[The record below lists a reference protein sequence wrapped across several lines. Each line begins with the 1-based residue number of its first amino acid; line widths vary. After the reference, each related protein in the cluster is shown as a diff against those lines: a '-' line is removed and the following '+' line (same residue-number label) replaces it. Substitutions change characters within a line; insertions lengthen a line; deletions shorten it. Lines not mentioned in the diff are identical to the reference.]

1 MASRFAKALTRM
13 RLGLWFTPLALLAGI
28 VAHVMDAPLLG
39 RYAWRDSAAGIL
51 ILGVVALALAEEF
64 ARPQNPYRHLDPRV
78 PYLDLPPT
86 GELHS
91 GGAGW
96 IWNAAPVAIVAG
108 LLLASRLVA

>member
-1 MASRFAKALTRM
+1 MSSSIGRTLARM
-13 RLGLWFTPLALLAGI
+13 RLGLWFTPLALVAGI

-39 RYAWRDSAAGIL
+39 RYAWRGSAAGIL

-64 ARPQNPYRHLDPRV
+64 VRPQNPYRRLDPRFQ
-78 PYLDLPPT
+78 YLDLPPT

-96 IWNAAPVAIVAG
+96 IWNAAPAAVVAG